1 MKNVKIGFLPL
12 YVKLYDD
19 GAPKIRPRINAFA
32 EKIADLLAAKPG
44 VELIR
49 GDVCRLHDEFAAAM
63 AKFEREGADCVVTLH
78 LAYSPSLESEE
89 VLKNTKLPIIVLDT
103 TPTFDFTDD
112 DDLSI
117 SYNHGIHGVQDMCNL
132 LVRNKKQFFL
142 EVGHFEKS
150 DVLDRVVARA
160 YGVRAAKD
168 FSAAKV
174 GRIGGEF
181 AGMGDFRL
189 KKEEYDRL
197 GIQTTE
203 MTPEEAKTF
212 FADVTDEEIDALIAD
227 DEKRYEIDADID
239 PVLRRE
245 SVRGDLAVRAWIE
258 ERGLTAFT
266 ANFLGIKRA
275 FGIGGMPFAEA
286 ERAMERGVGY
296 AGEGDLLTA
305 ALVGALMGVCP
316 DTSFVEMFCPDW
328 KNDLIFISHMGEM
341 NTALA
346 AEKPRYMAKPMLY
359 SDIDTTWLCG
369 TYRAGTATLMD
380 LAPLGDGKFRVI
392 TSRVEMMVPDC
403 EKYRKNTIC
412 GWFAPAGD
420 VGDFL
425 RDYSRLGGTH
435 HLALMYGDQRSL
447 AETFAAVRGFEYFE
461 IASEKGGS
469 NRD

>member
-19 GAPKIRPRINAFA
+19 GSPGVRPRINAFA
-32 EKIADLLAAKPG
+32 DRIAGLFSAKPG

-49 GDVCRLHDEFAAAM
+49 GDICRLHGEFAAAM
-63 AKFEREGADCVVTLH
+63 AQFEREGADCVVTLH
-78 LAYSPSLESEE
+78 LAYSPSLESEK
-89 VLKNTKLPIIVLDT
+89 VLKNTKLPIIILDT
-103 TPTFDFTDD
+103 TPTYDFTDNEEP
-112 DDLSI
+112 SI
-117 SYNHGIHGVQDMCNL
+117 MYNHGIHGVQDMCNL
-132 LVRNKKQFFL
+132 LVRNRKQFFL
-142 EVGHFEKS
+142 EAGHFEKS

-160 YGVRAAKD
+160 RGVRAATEL
-168 FSAAKV
+168 SRSKV

-181 AGMGDFRL
+181 AGMGDFCL

-212 FADVTDEEIDALIAD
+212 FADVTDEEIDAQIAD

-296 AGEGDLLTA
+296 AGEGDLLTT

-316 DTSFVEMFCPDW
+316 ETTFAEMFCPDW
-328 KNDLIFISHMGEM
+328 KNNLIFISHMGEM

-346 AEKPRYMAKPMLY
+346 AEKPRYMAKPMAY
-359 SDIDTTWLCG
+359 SDIDTAWLCG

-392 TSRVEMMVPDC
+392 TSRVEMKVPDC
-403 EKYRKNTIC
+403 EKYRKDTIC

-425 RDYSRLGGTH
+425 RDYSLLGGTH

-461 IASEKGGS
+461 IPSEKGGS